1 MYYSTFLIKLK
12 ICIYNIVFHDII
24 LLINE
29 CDLDVII
36 VKFKGDYF
44 KSMYSFGPIDY
55 DLKFMH
61 YYIDMKE
68 SYKEDAKLIDEDLL
82 NLKD

>member
-1 MYYSTFLIKLK
+1 M
-12 ICIYNIVFHDII
+12 
-24 LLINE
+24 
-29 CDLDVII
+29 
-36 VKFKGDYF
+36 KFKGDYF
-44 KSMYSFGPIDY
+44 KSMYSFGPTDY
-55 DLKFMH
+55 DLKFMY

>member
-1 MYYSTFLIKLK
+1 M
-12 ICIYNIVFHDII
+12 
-24 LLINE
+24 
-29 CDLDVII
+29 
-36 VKFKGDYF
+36 KFKGDYF
-44 KSMYSFGPIDY
+44 KSMYSFGPTDY